1 MSDIIKEFHIKAK
14 KSFGQ
19 NFLINTSVLETIASE
34 FNIEWKNIVEVG
46 PGYGALTQYLLAE
59 QPDSLTLVELD
70 RDMIAVLET
79 RIGKWEL
86 DTKNTDFEIKNQDV
100 LLYEPKYE
108 KYFVIANIPYYITS
122 PILKRFLYDTKHK
135 PEAMLI
141 LMQKE
146 VAEKIVSRKNKTSVL
161 SLFIQKKAHTSK
173 VIDVKNTDFKPAPK
187 VDSIVLKFESH
198 SLYSDSDDEKFL
210 EFIKI
215 AFKEP
220 RKFLIKNLASKYEIS
235 KLEQV
240 FDELWLD
247 KKIRAEDVQIEDYL
261 KMMEK
266 I

>member
-19 NFLINTSVLETIASE
+19 NFLINTLVLETIAKE

-46 PGYGALTQYLLAE
+46 PGYGALTQYLLEENPA
-59 QPDSLTLVELD
+59 SLTLVELD
-70 RDMIAVLET
+70 RDMIAVLES

-86 DTKNTDFEIKNQDV
+86 NTKNTDFEIVNQDV
-100 LLYEPKYE
+100 LKYEPKYE
-108 KYFVIANIPYYITS
+108 KYAVIANIPYYITS
-122 PILKRFLYDTKHK
+122 PILKRFLYDTTYK

-198 SLYSDSDDEKFL
+198 SLYTDFDDEKFL

-220 RKFLIKNLASKYEIS
+220 RKFLIKNLSSNYEIS
-235 KLEQV
+235 KLEKM
-240 FDELWLD
+240 FDELNLD
-247 KKIRAEDVQIEDYL
+247 RKIRAEDVQIEDYL
-261 KMMEK
+261 NMMEK